1 MENLNV
7 EKNQKFQENAGKR
20 VNNILHDISIL
31 EPMARSNNYD
41 YTKEEVTAMFSAIR
55 EQVDAVEKTFM
66 KKFEEKEVIKK
77 PGFSFGQTV
86 TKETYED
93 EDESLIVETETEDNV

>member
-1 MENLNV
+1 MENLNL
-7 EKNQKFQENAGKR
+7 EKNQKFQEKAGKR

-31 EPMARSNNYD
+31 EPIARSNNYD
-41 YTKEEVTAMFSAIR
+41 YTKEEVTAMFGAIR
-55 EQVDAVEKTFM
+55 EQVDTVEKVFM

-86 TKETYED
+86 TKEPDEE
-93 EDESLIVETETEDNV
+93 EDESLIVETGNEEDV

>member
-1 MENLNV
+1 MENLNL

-41 YTKEEVTAMFSAIR
+41 YTKEEVIAMFGAIR
-55 EQVDAVEKTFM
+55 EQTDAVEKVFM
-66 KKFEEKEVIKK
+66 KKFEEKEIAKK

-86 TKETYED
+86 TKEQNEEED
-93 EDESLIVETETEDNV
+93 EGLIVETDSEDDV

>member
-41 YTKEEVTAMFSAIR
+41 YTKEEVTAMFGAIR

-77 PGFSFGQTV
+77 PGFSFGQPV
-86 TKETYED
+86 TKETCED
-93 EDESLIVETETEDNV
+93 EDEGLIVETEDEDNV